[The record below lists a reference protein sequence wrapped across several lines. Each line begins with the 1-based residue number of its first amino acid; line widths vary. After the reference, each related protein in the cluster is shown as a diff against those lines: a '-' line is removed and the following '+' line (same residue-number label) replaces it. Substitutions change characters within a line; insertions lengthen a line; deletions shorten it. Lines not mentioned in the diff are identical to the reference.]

1 MQRLEVSINAIAR
14 WMICA
19 ATIAG
24 IALSAFVALA
34 AIMRYA
40 VGSPFSFTEEI
51 VGLLFATMVFLALPY
66 CTLQGKQ
73 IEVTFVVER
82 LPLTWQRVSAIAA
95 LVFTVAF
102 CFIYGWFA
110 YEFTEISFML
120 NARSDMGRI
129 LLWPWMAL
137 MPLACLLVAIAALV
151 RFRRGGDAGGE
162 TPRL

>member
-1 MQRLEVSINAIAR
+1 VQRLEISISAVAR

-19 ATIAG
+19 ATVAG
-24 IALSAFVALA
+24 IVLSVFVALA
-34 AIMRYA
+34 AVMRYA

-51 VGLLFATMVFLALPY
+51 VGLLFAAMVFLALPY

-82 LPLTWQRVSAIAA
+82 LPLTWQRVSTIAA
-95 LVFTVAF
+95 LVFTIAF

-137 MPLACLLVAIAALV
+137 MPLACLLVAIAAVV
-151 RFRRGGDAGGE
+151 RFRRGSGAGDE
-162 TPRL
+162 VPRL